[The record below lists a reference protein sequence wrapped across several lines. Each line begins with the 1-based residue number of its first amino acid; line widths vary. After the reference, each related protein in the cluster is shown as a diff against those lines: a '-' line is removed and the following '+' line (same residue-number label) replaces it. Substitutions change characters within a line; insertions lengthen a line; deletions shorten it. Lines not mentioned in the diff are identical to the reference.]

1 MFFVDVSAAGMI
13 MSVLVEVAQCIVCRT
28 RCVQLTY
35 AALRNTHLQGWAES
49 DFSSQWCF
57 ENYVQLRSMK
67 RARDIREQ
75 LTNLMERVE
84 IELVS
89 DSENYG
95 ALLLLLLLLL
105 QLLYYVHLP
114 VYKSLVSAS
123 PGAALLL
130 LAVLPCT

>member
-1 MFFVDVSAAGMI
+1 MFLLPAGRTGHVLAA
-13 MSVLVEVAQCIVCRT
+13 
-28 RCVQLTY
+28 
-35 AALRNTHLQGWAES
+35 LQGWAES

-84 IELVS
+84 IELAS

-95 ALLLLLLLLL
+95 APGLLLLLLLGLGL
-105 QLLYYVHLP
+105 PHLWGLS
-114 VYKSLVSAS
+114 VE
-123 PGAALLL
+123 GIAAQVF
-130 LAVLPCT
+130 AMW

>member
-1 MFFVDVSAAGMI
+1 VAIAA
-13 MSVLVEVAQCIVCRT
+13 V
-28 RCVQLTY
+28 
-35 AALRNTHLQGWAES
+35 QGWAES

-84 IELVS
+84 IELAS

-95 ALLLLLLLLL
+95 ALG
-105 QLLYYVHLP
+105 P
-114 VYKSLVSAS
+114 
-123 PGAALLL
+123 AA
-130 LAVLPCT
+130 APAGCWCCFNSGY

>member
-1 MFFVDVSAAGMI
+1 MPSLF
-13 MSVLVEVAQCIVCRT
+13 
-28 RCVQLTY
+28 
-35 AALRNTHLQGWAES
+35 AALPRLCQLLVTWPSCCWLLYGLAACSSHGLPVAGCHVLQGWAES

-84 IELVS
+84 IELAS

-95 ALLLLLLLLL
+95 ALQPCCCCCHASALGITVCWSLL
-105 QLLYYVHLP
+105 V
-114 VYKSLVSAS
+114 VCCRVC
-123 PGAALLL
+123 
-130 LAVLPCT
+130 PC